1 MRKEIFLSGVAV
13 LALIVIG
20 SWCGQ
25 VIAENSL
32 QAPEDELIIDGRK
45 PATFSHP
52 VHLELGLECGVCH
65 HDQEHNPPWKA
76 HHRSAVFHVTTAI
89 ILTRNCGKQKMFSMP
104 DAKPVIAKDMRA
116 RADRRSA
123 QVVISKKRK
132 PLRDAER
139 GYFGTTG
146 AGMACSGGKDV
157 S

>member
-65 HDQEHNPPWKA
+65 HDQEHNPLSADTISALESPSQIRCVSCHNSNYPDEKLRKA
-76 HHRSAVFHVTTAI
+76 KDVFHARCKTCHSEGYA
-89 ILTRNCGKQKMFSMP
+89 GKSGPTKCTGCH
-104 DAKPVIAKDMRA
+104 I
-116 RADRRSA
+116 
-123 QVVISKKRK
+123 KKK
-132 PLRDAER
+132 KALE
-139 GYFGTTG
+139 G
-146 AGMACSGGKDV
+146 C
-157 S
+157 